1 MKKVLLIG
9 CGGHAK
15 SVIDVIENISSLSI
29 FGLIGKKNEIGS
41 KIFGYSVIGNDDS
54 LKDLRKI
61 VSNAFICV
69 GKIGVDYRRTE
80 ILKLLES
87 LDFKFPTI
95 ISKYAV
101 VSKFATIGEGTF
113 IGHSAIVNAD
123 SKIGNHCIINTK
135 SVIEHE
141 SIIGDNCHISTGSII
156 NGNVKIGQ
164 NSFIGSNSMI
174 RENLYLPENSIISAG
189 KRVMG
194 WPINLKDK

>member
-1 MKKVLLIG
+1 MKNLLLIG

-15 SVIDVIENISSLSI
+15 SVIDVIENISSLRI
-29 FGLIGKKNEIGS
+29 YGLVGTNNEIGR

-61 VSNAFICV
+61 VSNAFICI
-69 GKIGVDYRRTE
+69 GKIGLDYRRIE
-80 ILKLLES
+80 ILKLLEH

-101 VSKFATIGEGTF
+101 VSRYASIGEGTF

-135 SVIEHE
+135 SLIEHE
-141 SIIGDNCHISTGSII
+141 CTIEDNCHISTGSII

-174 RENLYLPENSIISAG
+174 RENLSLPKNTIISAG

-194 WPINLKDK
+194 WPIRIKDK

>member
-1 MKKVLLIG
+1 MKNLLLIG

-29 FGLIGKKNEIGS
+29 YGLIGKNNEIGS
-41 KIFGYSVIGNDDS
+41 KIFGYSIIGNDDS

-61 VSNAFICV
+61 VSNAFICI
-69 GKIGVDYRRTE
+69 GKIGLDNRRTE
-80 ILKLLES
+80 ILRLLEN
-87 LDFKFPTI
+87 LDFEFPTI

-101 VSKFATIGEGTF
+101 VSKYASIGNGTF
-113 IGHSAIVNAD
+113 IGHSAIINAG
-123 SKIGNHCIINTK
+123 SRIGNHCIINTK
-135 SVIEHE
+135 SLIEHE
-141 SIIGDNCHISTGSII
+141 SIIEDNCHISTGSII

-174 RENLYLPENSIISAG
+174 RENLSLPKDTVISAG

-194 WPINLKDK
+194 WPMYTKK